1 MDIEDIKKLVEDGK
15 RFKHNITMKDI
26 SYVLLWQQYNN
37 PTLAY
42 KSIFDDATD
51 KIIKKYDSSKSIDFV
66 KGYIIAN
73 FGTKETSRLEEDV
86 DVDFLDYSKDIT
98 FEENKEAM
106 LRKIAVIEKKMIDGK
121 IPDKDGE
128 KMIVDIRTKLNDK
141 FAVAEKIEQQYIIVE
156 RKYNH
161 ICPHLHKECYVY
173 TKEDLMEEYGLV
185 DKKEI
190 EKKYDLVLKVNKE

>member
-37 PTLAY
+37 PILAY
-42 KSIFDDATD
+42 KSIFEDNTD
-51 KIIKKYDSSKSIDFV
+51 KNIKKYDSSKLIDFV

-73 FGTKETSRLEEDV
+73 FGTEATSRLEEDV

-106 LRKIAVIEKKMIDGK
+106 LRKIAVIERKMIDGK

-185 DKKEI
+185 DKKEL
-190 EKKYDLVLKVNKE
+190 EKKYDLVLKNK